1 MKAEA
6 EAVALKQKKE
16 EEKIS
21 TSGKGEEV
29 RRDGGWMKHVKCY
42 NCNKF
47 GHFARNCGE
56 PSKMG
61 EGRRGRGREYGNGE
75 VSKMRLG
82 EGDRKVKTDP

>member
-1 MKAEA
+1 
-6 EAVALKQKKE
+6 
-16 EEKIS
+16 
-21 TSGKGEEV
+21 
-29 RRDGGWMKHVKCY
+29 MKHVKCY

-47 GHFARNCGE
+47 VHFARNCGE

-61 EGRRGRGREYGNGE
+61 EGRRGQGRGYGNGE